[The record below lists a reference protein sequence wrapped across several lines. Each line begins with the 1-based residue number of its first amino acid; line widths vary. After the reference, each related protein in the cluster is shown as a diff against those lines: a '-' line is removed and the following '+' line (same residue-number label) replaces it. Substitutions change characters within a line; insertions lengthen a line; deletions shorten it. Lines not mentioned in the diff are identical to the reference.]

1 MAKRIY
7 LIRADGIP
15 SIPPA
20 RPIGSSPR
28 VAKPLLVARRRRWSR
43 AHAATL
49 LGGLLVA
56 CCLTATYLLMA
67 GYLR

>member
-1 MAKRIY
+1 MAKRVY

-15 SIPPA
+15 AIPPV
-20 RPIGSSPR
+20 RPVRVDPR
-28 VAKPLLVARRRRWSR
+28 ASKPLLFRRRRRWYR
-43 AHAATL
+43 AHAAML

-67 GYLR
+67 GYLT